1 MKGIKMLKSRIVSLV
16 MLVSISA
23 CMAPMLVAKQELSFA
38 TIGTLHMR
46 SFGLEL
52 NAEKK
57 EEEIKDIA
65 RALSVHLNDDDKRR
79 LVYQICAKK
88 DQELL
93 VEDDLNVKRLVEDLD
108 ILYGQGQ
115 NAKDT
120 IFNRLF
126 EGNVKTFMG
135 EAMAA
140 KRIASVVADRQ
151 QLDDYQQG
159 VAEFVHDKELFDKV
173 DKLLGRIAKN
183 EANMLSFWQEENPAT
198 TKLVSQLYFGKR
210 LAFLNKDA
218 NILEA
223 GMHLGR
229 CFQVVGIFDWPVYVT
244 LAPYVTVKIG
254 NYIASKLGASTK
266 DMKSISFKECSRN
279 AFDFFYDPTS
289 AIKDIKHQY
298 TAEGYQ
304 ERDAEIR
311 KIVNDVHESILIQL
325 NNAKTEKEIEYW
337 EKTLKNIS
345 EMDLVKSN
353 YQQRKF
359 NVAKDVGFC
368 GLKAYF
374 IINAAVKTKR
384 FINDFVQKRDIINFL
399 QARLIGVAE
408 YVRAIKELHE
418 LALEYPCLEQVFP
431 ISRVYDRLFNSQFDD
446 VHELVKLLM
455 TNTFVGEASFFSR
468 SGRVLVAH
476 TLMNKVKGEFL
487 ECMQLIGEVDAA
499 VAISKLYNSFAAN
512 DKVTYSFAEYATQ
525 NRPYIQVVDFWNPL
539 VDPRVVVTNSMQ
551 LGQEG
556 AVRNIILTGSNRGGK
571 STLLKATML
580 NALLAQTITVVPAKR
595 YIATP
600 FARLATYL
608 NVTDDTAAGLSLFQ
622 AQVVRAKK
630 LVEMIDAL
638 SPEQLGFVIIDEIF
652 TGTGSKKAS
661 SAAFKVAEH
670 MAQSDY
676 LCFILATHF
685 VDELTKLEEETHG
698 LCKNFK
704 VDADKD
710 ENGGIVFRHKL
721 EEGASTQNIA
731 NELLNDEFEN
741 IDFGPDKVAVA

>member
-1 MKGIKMLKSRIVSLV
+1 MKGIKMLKSRIFSLV

-46 SFGLEL
+46 SFGLDL
-52 NAEKK
+52 NTEKK
-57 EEEIKDIA
+57 EEELKDIDQM
-65 RALSVHLNDDDKRR
+65 LSVRLNDDDKRR
-79 LVYQICAKK
+79 LVYQICARH
-88 DQELL
+88 EHN
-93 VEDDLNVKRLVEDLD
+93 VEDDINLKTLVDDLD
-108 ILYGQGQ
+108 VFYGHGQ
-115 NAKDT
+115 NSQDT

-126 EGNVKTFMG
+126 EGNIRTFMG

-140 KRIASVVADRQ
+140 KRVARVVSDKK
-151 QLDDYQQG
+151 QLNDYQEC
-159 VAEFVHDKELFDKV
+159 VAEFTSNEGLFKKV
-173 DKLLGRIAKN
+173 DALLERIARS

-198 TKLVSQLYFGKR
+198 TKLVNQLYFGKR
-210 LAFLNKDA
+210 LALLNKDA
-218 NILEA
+218 NVLEA
-223 GMHLGR
+223 SSHISRGSQLIGV
-229 CFQVVGIFDWPVYVT
+229 FYLPALYTLIPYVT
-244 LAPYVTVKIG
+244 LKIS

-266 DMKSISFKECSRN
+266 DMKSQSFKECSQN
-279 AFDFFYDPTS
+279 AFDFFYNPMP

-311 KIVNDVHESILIQL
+311 KVINGVHESILSEL
-325 NNAKTEKEIEYW
+325 NNAKTEKDIEYW
-337 EKTLKNIS
+337 EKALKNIS

-353 YQQRKF
+353 YQRRKINIAMDAGICAF
-359 NVAKDVGFC
+359 
-368 GLKAYF
+368 KAYQVF
-374 IINAAVKTKR
+374 RLALNAKGFVSD
-384 FINDFVQKRDIINFL
+384 IVQKRDTANFL
-399 QARLIGVAE
+399 QSRLISVAE
-408 YVRAIKELHE
+408 YLRAIKELHE
-418 LALEYPCLEQVFP
+418 LAVENPCLEQVFP
-431 ISRVYDRLFNSQFDD
+431 IEQVYGRLFNSQFDD
-446 VHELVKLLM
+446 VNKLVNLLM
-455 TNTFVGEASFFSR
+455 TKTFVGEASFFSR

-487 ECMQLIGEVDAA
+487 DCMQLIGEVDAA
-499 VAISKLYNSFAAN
+499 VAVAKLYTSFAGN
-512 DKVTYSFAEYATQ
+512 DKATYSFAEYATQ
-525 NRPYIQVVDFWNPL
+525 NRPYMQAVDFWNPL
-539 VDPRVVVTNSMQ
+539 VDPRVVVTNNMQ

-595 YIATP
+595 YVATP
-600 FARLATYL
+600 FACLATYL

-710 ENGGIVFRHKL
+710 ENGSIVFRHKL
-721 EEGASTQNIA
+721 EEGVSTQNIA
-731 NELLNDEFEN
+731 NELLNDEFES